1 MTLCIELGVLS
12 VVLMFFGNFV
22 LLELPGVL
30 LAMVLLSTFV
40 VGLALFLSAANVF
53 FRDLNHLWGI
63 LLQMW
68 FFLTPV
74 VYPPELVED
83 KLPEWAFWIY
93 EHLPMA
99 IAVRLFR
106 TLLYDVRYPT
116 VAQFGY
122 LALWGVLTLWAGWAV
137 FKKLAPRFAE
147 EL

>member
-1 MTLCIELGVLS
+1 M
-12 VVLMFFGNFV
+12 
-22 LLELPGVL
+22 
-30 LAMVLLSTFV
+30 
-40 VGLALFLSAANVF
+40 SAANVF

-63 LLQMW
+63 LLQIW

-74 VYPPELVED
+74 VYPPELVQD

-99 IAVRLFR
+99 VAVRLFR
-106 TLLYDVRYPT
+106 TLLYDVRYPS
-116 VAQFGY
+116 VLQFGY
-122 LALWGVLTLWAGWAV
+122 LAIWGVLTLWAGWAV